1 MKRSK
6 GFFLVYE
13 LLCLGIGCV
22 LLAAAAQ
29 DFAACFAVQ
38 HRALQLWEGWQA
50 AQRGAAGLEAE
61 EKYRV
66 ELRGG
71 GQNGNG
77 YVEVRAVAAEGG
89 KTLCTLVESRP

>member
-13 LLCLGIGCV
+13 LLCLGFGCV

-29 DFAACFAVQ
+29 GFAACFAVQ
-38 HRALQLWEGWQA
+38 QRALQLEEGWQA

-66 ELRGG
+66 ELQEGE
-71 GQNGNG
+71 QNGYG

>member
-1 MKRSK
+1 MKRNR

-13 LLCLGIGCV
+13 LLCLGFGCV

-29 DFAACFAVQ
+29 GFAACLAVQ
-38 HRALQLWEGWQA
+38 QRALQLDEAWQA
-50 AQRGAAGLEAE
+50 ARRAAAGLEQEACWTEQE
-61 EKYRV
+61 EG
-66 ELRGG
+66 E
-71 GQNGNG
+71 QNGYG

>member
-1 MKRSK
+1 MKRNR

-13 LLCLGIGCV
+13 LLCLGFGCV

-29 DFAACFAVQ
+29 GFAACLAVQ
-38 HRALQLWEGWQA
+38 QRALQLDEAWQA
-50 AQRGAAGLEAE
+50 ARRAAAGLEQEGYWLEQE
-61 EKYRV
+61 EG
-66 ELRGG
+66 E
-71 GQNGNG
+71 QNGYG